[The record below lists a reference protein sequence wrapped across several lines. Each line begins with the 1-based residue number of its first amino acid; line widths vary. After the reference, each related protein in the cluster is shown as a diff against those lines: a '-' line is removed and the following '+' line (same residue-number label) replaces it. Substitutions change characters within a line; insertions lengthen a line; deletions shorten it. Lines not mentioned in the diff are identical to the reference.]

1 LSKVASRPN
10 TIGGSAAAREYPR
23 WGGSVPQWV
32 AARRRLHEAAT
43 ATATASR
50 TRTGRRLHAGP
61 TATAA
66 AVGTDPASRR
76 RWSAAFFK
84 SRVGAADGDVVVGAR
99 TCTHAHVLLDAAGAA
114 WPRCRCL
121 PCPADTAALPRD
133 HTSYSYRYLYL
144 YLPPAQRRVP
154 AYVTPPPPCGV
165 PEGARTRLAESS
177 EIGER
182 SGSRGKEI
190 ILVAYNC
197 VAKRCRRAGAS
208 IEIKEDGRLHS
219 QICKLFT
226 HAR

>member
-1 LSKVASRPN
+1 
-10 TIGGSAAAREYPR
+10 
-23 WGGSVPQWV
+23 VPQWV

-114 WPRCRCL
+114 WPRVRHAAAVYPALPTRPRCL
-121 PCPADTAALPRD
+121 ETTRPTPTATSTCPQPSDA
-133 HTSYSYRYLYL
+133 YR
-144 YLPPAQRRVP
+144 
-154 AYVTPPPPCGV
+154 
-165 PEGARTRLAESS
+165 RT
-177 EIGER
+177 
-182 SGSRGKEI
+182 
-190 ILVAYNC
+190 
-197 VAKRCRRAGAS
+197 
-208 IEIKEDGRLHS
+208 
-219 QICKLFT
+219 
-226 HAR
+226 